1 MAPESFQGSSA
12 IIKHIK
18 PSINKRFFYNPYSTS
33 WLADNNPSMYA
44 HLPGDLSL
52 NQIDHCTPDDSQL
65 LSHDVFS
72 TKVDAIDPDSS
83 HFLGTATLSI

>member
-18 PSINKRFFYNPYSTS
+18 PSINERFFYNPYSTS
-33 WLADNNPSMYA
+33 WLADNDPSMYA

-52 NQIDHCTPDDSQL
+52 NQIDHCTP
-65 LSHDVFS
+65 DVFS